1 MTKSVAAEELA
12 YLQGVWME
20 RFGEPPAIIAEPE
33 IMRRVLLSV
42 LAKTDPRSPRTER
55 SGGPEEGAG
64 V

>member
-1 MTKSVAAEELA
+1 MTKPAATEELA

-20 RFGEPPAIIAEPE
+20 RFGEPPAIVAEPE
-33 IMRRVLLSV
+33 IMRRVLASV
-42 LAKTDPRSPRTER
+42 LAKADARSPRTER